1 MKLNLYLIDNAQKLW
16 YNERKMG
23 KRSKT
28 GRKTTMAE
36 IIHHGGRPAISV
48 NGEIYPPMMATIRTM
63 EEGKRILFDEEYFAA
78 LGKSG
83 IRIFFLLCDTIW
95 RKPNA
100 LELFK
105 IEAESLLKA
114 VPDALIVVRMG
125 LHPTN
130 EWILAHPE
138 ECIEYSDGERPGVH
152 LFSESFEDDLPMHYS
167 LCSDK
172 WREDA
177 GKALAETWKL
187 LMELPYA
194 DRIIGCFLAAGGTSE
209 WYYMLEVVDEKN
221 KRVLDHSES
230 FRRHFSRY
238 LTERYGT
245 DEALQKAW
253 KNPAATLENP
263 PIPDYEAHYFASR
276 VDYDCAFPP
285 MRMYTNKPVPPPPS
299 NGTSVGAFADLDK
312 HMDVYDFYRAWNIGS
327 AESVL
332 HFAKILKNE
341 TPDKLVGAFYG
352 SQGCTEYLSAGTT
365 AGTVKVLES
374 PYIDF
379 LAAPGVYENRQPGG
393 QEGQREVQDSFALH
407 NKIYIVEQDTRTLKE
422 NRYFMNC
429 AEIFDMTDTINV
441 MKREFGRNISE
452 DVQAWWFDQL
462 LGRPRYKYPEIYKL
476 IECQQKIA
484 KDAYSLDRTKK
495 NEIAFIFDED
505 SICAASRQT
514 FRDTVEDMRN
524 YQIHRIGASADQYYH
539 NDIDLETMPS
549 YKMYVFFNTYA
560 LTKAERETIKKK
572 LKKDGAV
579 AVFLHGSGF
588 IDPSPDAEPHN
599 SVSHMED
606 LTGISFGLEDHYFD
620 PNFRWNGESHPISE
634 RLDKREIFGVF
645 SRQRHEMLA
654 RRRIDGY
661 SKFPPYLYPM
671 LYAKD
676 EKATHLS
683 YFLTSGFPAVSV
695 KEMDGYTSVYYGSKS
710 ISSAT
715 LRELAR
721 FAGCHI
727 YTESDEVI
735 YPGKNFVTFHADH
748 TGTKKIRF
756 PRPVS
761 VFEVYEEKYY
771 GKDVTEIEFEAY
783 LGETK
788 MFKVTEN

>member
-1 MKLNLYLIDNAQKLW
+1 
-16 YNERKMG
+16 
-23 KRSKT
+23 
-28 GRKTTMAE
+28 MAE
-36 IIHHGGRPAISV
+36 IINHGGRPAICV

-63 EEGKRILFDEEYFAA
+63 EEGKRILFDEEYFEA

-114 VPDALIVVRMG
+114 VPDAKIVIRMG

-130 EWILAHPE
+130 EWIEAHPE
-138 ECIEYSDGERPGVH
+138 ECLEYSDGDRPGVH

-194 DRIIGCFLAAGGTSE
+194 DHIIGCFLAAGGTSE

-253 KNPAATLENP
+253 KNPSATLQNP

-276 VDYDCAFPP
+276 VDYACAFPP
-285 MRMYTNKPVPPPPS
+285 MRMYTNKPVPPPPT
-299 NGTSVGAFADLDK
+299 NGTSAGAFADLDK
-312 HMDVYDFYRAWNIGS
+312 HMDVYDFYRAWNLGS

-332 HFAKILKNE
+332 HFAKVIKDL
-341 TPDKLVGAFYG
+341 TPDQLVGAFYG
-352 SQGCTEYLSAGTT
+352 SQGCTEYLSAGTA

-429 AEIFDMTDTINV
+429 AEIFDMTDTVNV
-441 MKREFGRNISE
+441 MKREFGRNIAE

-462 LGRPRYKYPEIYKL
+462 LGRPRYKYPELYKL

-495 NEIAFIFDED
+495 SEIAFIFDED

-549 YKMYVFFNTYA
+549 YKMYVFFNTYV

-588 IDPSPDAEPHN
+588 IDPDPDAEPHN
-599 SVSHMED
+599 SVLHMED
-606 LTGISFGLEDHYFD
+606 LTGISFALEDHYFD
-620 PNFRWNGESHPISE
+620 PNFRWNGESHPISA
-634 RLDKREIFGVF
+634 RLDKREIFGNF
-645 SRQRHEMLA
+645 DKRRHEMLA
-654 RRRIDGY
+654 GRRIDAY

-735 YPGKNFVTFHADH
+735 YPGRNFVTFHADR

-756 PRPVS
+756 PRPVR
-761 VFEVYEEKYY
+761 VYEVYEEKCY
-771 GKDVTEIEFEAY
+771 GENVTEIEFEAY

-788 MFKVTEN
+788 MFKVTEI

>member
-1 MKLNLYLIDNAQKLW
+1 
-16 YNERKMG
+16 
-23 KRSKT
+23 
-28 GRKTTMAE
+28 MAE
-36 IIHHGGRPAISV
+36 LIKHNGRPAISV

-63 EEGKRILFDEEYFAA
+63 EDGKRILFDEEYFKA
-78 LGKSG
+78 LGESG
-83 IRIFFLLCDTIW
+83 IRIFFLICDTLW
-95 RKPNA
+95 LKPTA

-105 IEAESLLKA
+105 TEAEALLKA
-114 VPDALIVVRMG
+114 VPDALIIPRMG

-130 EWILAHPE
+130 EWVLAHPE
-138 ECIEYSDGERPGVH
+138 ECLEYSDGERPGVH
-152 LFSESFEDDLPMHYS
+152 LFSESFETDLPMHYS

-177 GKALAETWKL
+177 GKALTETWL
-187 LMELPYA
+187 ELMKLPYA

-209 WYYMLEVVDEKN
+209 WYYMLEVVDEKK
-221 KRVLDHSES
+221 KRVLDHSEA

-253 KNPAATLENP
+253 KNKSATLENP

-285 MRMYTNKPVPPPPS
+285 MRMYTNKPVPPPPT
-299 NGTSVGAFADLDK
+299 NGTSVGSFADLDS
-312 HMDVYDFYRAWNIGS
+312 HMDVYDFYRAWSLGS
-327 AESVL
+327 ADSVL
-332 HFAKILKNE
+332 HFAKTIKDL
-341 TPDKLVGAFYG
+341 TPDKLVGAFFG
-352 SQGCTEYLSAGTT
+352 SQGCTEYLSAGSA

-379 LAAPGVYENRQPGG
+379 LAAPGVYENRLPGG

-429 AEIFDMTDTINV
+429 AQIYDMTDTVNV
-441 MKREFGRNISE
+441 MKREFGRNIAE

-462 LGRPRYKYPEIYKL
+462 LGRPRYKYPELYEL
-476 IECQQKIA
+476 IKCQQKIA
-484 KDAYSLDRTKK
+484 KDAYSCDRTKR
-495 NEIAFIFDED
+495 NEIAFIFDEE

-524 YQIHRIGASADQYYH
+524 YEIHRIGASVDQYYH
-539 NDIDLETMPS
+539 NDLEAMPD
-549 YKMYVFFNTYA
+549 YKMYVFFNTYV
-560 LTKAERETIKKK
+560 LTKAEREAIKKK
-572 LKKDGAV
+572 LKKTNAV

-588 IDPSPDAEPHN
+588 IDPEAEPHN
-599 SVSHMED
+599 STKHMED
-606 LTGISFGLEDHYFD
+606 LTGIAFDLEDHYFD
-620 PNFRWNGESHPISE
+620 PIFRWNGESHPISKN
-634 RLDKREIFGVF
+634 LDKRALFGGF
-645 SRQRHEMLA
+645 ERRRYEMLA
-654 RRRIDGY
+654 ARRVDGY

-676 EKATHLS
+676 EGAKHLS

-695 KEMDGYTSVYYGSKS
+695 KECEGYTSVYYNSKH
-710 ISSAT
+710 ISSAA

-727 YTESDEVI
+727 YIETDEVI
-735 YPGKNFVTFHADH
+735 YAGRNYLTFHADH
-748 TGTKKIRF
+748 SGQKTIRF

-761 VFEVYEEKYY
+761 VFEAYEQKFY
-771 GKDVTEIEFEAY
+771 GEGVTEITFDAY

-788 MFKVTEN
+788 TFKITEA